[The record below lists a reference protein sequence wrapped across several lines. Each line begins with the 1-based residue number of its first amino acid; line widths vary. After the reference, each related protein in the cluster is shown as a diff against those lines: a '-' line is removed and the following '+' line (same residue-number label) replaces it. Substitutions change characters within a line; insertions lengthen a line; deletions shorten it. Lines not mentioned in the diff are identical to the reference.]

1 MSEQRYLTVS
11 ALVRYIKNQL
21 ESDDHLKTIYL
32 RGEISNFTRHSS
44 GHLYFSL
51 KDERSQI
58 KAIMF
63 ANSADRLN
71 FSPKK
76 GDKVLVFGSINVY
89 EPNGDFSILVK
100 TMELDGI
107 GELYLAY
114 EKLKKDLEE
123 KGYFKEEYKK
133 AIPKYPNAIGVVTSP
148 TGAAIEDIINTIGRR
163 YPLAKLYVY
172 PALVQGENAKYSIK
186 QQIEKANKDKIVDVL
201 IVGRGGGSIED
212 LWAFNELV
220 VAEAIFNSEIP
231 IISAVGHE
239 TDTTIADFVSD
250 LRAPTPTGAA
260 ELATPNV
267 NTLYEIVKN
276 NERMLNRNIKN
287 IIAAKEYLLVHLDQR
302 LINQKPTNVMKEI
315 EKRLDKNVYDLRRN
329 FKLMI
334 EHKKFLLESKI
345 NLLRRVDLNNLYET
359 KLTNLNESKKDL
371 TNNFNQVINN
381 KQQQLNLVIGLLK
394 YQNPLQLMS
403 QGYTVTLKEGKRLSS
418 VEEVNKDDNIE
429 TVVKDGK
436 IISQV
441 IKKEKRTWKIKHLK
455 VL

>member
-1 MSEQRYLTVS
+1 M
-11 ALVRYIKNQL
+11 
-21 ESDDHLKTIYL
+21 
-32 RGEISNFTRHSS
+32 
-44 GHLYFSL
+44 
-51 KDERSQI
+51 
-58 KAIMF
+58 
-63 ANSADRLN
+63 
-71 FSPKK
+71 
-76 GDKVLVFGSINVY
+76 FGSINVY

-123 KGYFKEEYKK
+123 KVYFKEEYKK

-163 YPLAKLYVY
+163 YPRAKLYVY

-441 IKKEKRTWKIKHLK
+441 IKKEKRT
-455 VL
+455 

>member
-1 MSEQRYLTVS
+1 MFWL
-11 ALVRYIKNQL
+11 LVEAR
-21 ESDDHLKTIYL
+21 
-32 RGEISNFTRHSS
+32 
-44 GHLYFSL
+44 
-51 KDERSQI
+51 
-58 KAIMF
+58 
-63 ANSADRLN
+63 
-71 FSPKK
+71 
-76 GDKVLVFGSINVY
+76 
-89 EPNGDFSILVK
+89 
-100 TMELDGI
+100 
-107 GELYLAY
+107 
-114 EKLKKDLEE
+114 
-123 KGYFKEEYKK
+123 
-133 AIPKYPNAIGVVTSP
+133 
-148 TGAAIEDIINTIGRR
+148 
-163 YPLAKLYVY
+163 
-172 PALVQGENAKYSIK
+172 
-186 QQIEKANKDKIVDVL
+186 
-201 IVGRGGGSIED
+201 SIED

-359 KLTNLNESKKDL
+359 KLTNLNESKK
-371 TNNFNQVINN
+371 I
-381 KQQQLNLVIGLLK
+381 
-394 YQNPLQLMS
+394 
-403 QGYTVTLKEGKRLSS
+403 
-418 VEEVNKDDNIE
+418 
-429 TVVKDGK
+429 
-436 IISQV
+436 
-441 IKKEKRTWKIKHLK
+441 
-455 VL
+455 

>member
-1 MSEQRYLTVS
+1 M
-11 ALVRYIKNQL
+11 
-21 ESDDHLKTIYL
+21 
-32 RGEISNFTRHSS
+32 
-44 GHLYFSL
+44 
-51 KDERSQI
+51 
-58 KAIMF
+58 
-63 ANSADRLN
+63 
-71 FSPKK
+71 
-76 GDKVLVFGSINVY
+76 
-89 EPNGDFSILVK
+89 
-100 TMELDGI
+100 
-107 GELYLAY
+107 
-114 EKLKKDLEE
+114 
-123 KGYFKEEYKK
+123 
-133 AIPKYPNAIGVVTSP
+133 
-148 TGAAIEDIINTIGRR
+148 
-163 YPLAKLYVY
+163 
-172 PALVQGENAKYSIK
+172 
-186 QQIEKANKDKIVDVL
+186 

-441 IKKEKRTWKIKHLK
+441 IKKEKRT
-455 VL
+455 